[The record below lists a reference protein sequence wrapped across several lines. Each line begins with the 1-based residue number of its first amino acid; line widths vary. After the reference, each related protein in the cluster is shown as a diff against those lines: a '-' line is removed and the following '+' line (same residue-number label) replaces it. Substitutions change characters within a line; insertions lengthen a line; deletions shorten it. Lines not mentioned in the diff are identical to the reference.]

1 MKASFSERDPTVAFS
16 LWPATQYSSATRDRE
31 CALQEGR
38 ERGRSDTDGAYV
50 RDRLM
55 GFRHRLLKAR
65 SAEGTASLDDRVC
78 LALDL
83 HLRAAS
89 SIHLRPS
96 QRIPYRT
103 SRLVRLRQSVLTTA
117 GPFGS
122 ALPSTLWARPPPDCP
137 VLCRPPSRR
146 IVTVTLQTI
155 ARERDASPGPR
166 RPPRRQSRGRAR
178 AFVAPS
184 AGTLAIC
191 P

>member
-1 MKASFSERDPTVAFS
+1 MKTSFSEKDPTVAFT
-16 LWPATQYSSATRDRE
+16 LWPATHYSSATRDRK

-38 ERGRSDTDGAYV
+38 ERGRSESDGAYV
-50 RDRLM
+50 RDRLI
-55 GFRHRLLKAR
+55 GFRHRLLKAQ
-65 SAEGTASLDDRVC
+65 SAEGTASLDDRVR

-103 SRLVRLRQSVLTTA
+103 SRLVSLRQSALTTA
-117 GPFGS
+117 SPFGP
-122 ALPSTLWARPPPDCP
+122 ALPSTRWARPPPDCP

-146 IVTVTLQTI
+146 IVTVTLPTI
-155 ARERDASPGPR
+155 ATERAASLGPR
-166 RPPRRQSRGRAR
+166 RLPRRQSRGRTR

-184 AGTLAIC
+184 AGTFAIR